1 MTHAHLGTDL
11 NPSSGAAGK
20 PAPASTDDAFDAL
33 MRFGVL
39 MWRAGNTAIRT
50 QEWMEVM
57 ARKMGFEAVAAG
69 LSLESI
75 TVSTRRPN
83 GLTTMSMRAIAPPA
97 VDAWRI
103 AALEELARVSAPNV
117 PPRAIEAKLTALE
130 SARPLHSRALIVG
143 AIALA
148 SGSFAFLNGAG
159 VVEMIATAIGGGGG
173 QLFRF
178 WSSRLQ
184 LNQYGIA
191 ALSAIVASGTY
202 VLAATLADALGFG
215 STHYPIGFV
224 ASVLFLVP
232 GFPLIG
238 ALFDLLQLQTVAAVS
253 RLANAVMILLAAAL
267 GLSIVIAVAGVDL
280 SRPPPITID
289 YPIKL
294 LLRAVASFIAG
305 CAFSLLFNTPTR
317 TVFAVGFLALAANCM
332 RLFLN
337 DIGLTPAPAA
347 FSAALVVGLVAL
359 LIDRNVP
366 RMAMTVAPVVIMIPG
381 LYAFDMIALLNQG
394 QVLEAMQ
401 AAAVCG
407 FVIGALAMGL
417 ATARVFSVA

>member
-1 MTHAHLGTDL
+1 
-11 NPSSGAAGK
+11 
-20 PAPASTDDAFDAL
+20 
-33 MRFGVL
+33 
-39 MWRAGNTAIRT
+39 
-50 QEWMEVM
+50 
-57 ARKMGFEAVAAG
+57 
-69 LSLESI
+69 
-75 TVSTRRPN
+75 
-83 GLTTMSMRAIAPPA
+83 MRAIAPPA

-103 AALEELARVSAPNV
+103 AALEELARDSAPGV
-117 PPRAIEAKLTALE
+117 PPHAIEAELTALE

-178 WSSRLQ
+178 WSSRLR
-184 LNQYGIA
+184 LNQYGVA
-191 ALSAIVASGTY
+191 ALSAMVASGTY
-202 VLAATLADALGFG
+202 VLAATLADALGFA

-238 ALFDLLQLQTVAAVS
+238 ALFDLLQLQTVAALS
-253 RLANAVMILLAAAL
+253 RLANALMILLAAAV

-280 SRPPPITID
+280 ARPPPVAIS

-294 LLRAVASFIAG
+294 LLRAVASFVAAG
-305 CAFSLLFNTPTR
+305 AFSLLFNTPTR
-317 TVFAVGFLALAANCM
+317 TVFAVGLLALAANCM
-332 RLFLN
+332 RLVLN
-337 DIGLTPAPAA
+337 DIGLMPAPAA
-347 FSAALVVGLVAL
+347 FSAAFIIGLAAML
-359 LIDRNVP
+359 MDRSFSVP
-366 RMAMTVAPVVIMIPG
+366 RMAMTVAPVIIMIPG

-394 QVLEAMQ
+394 QVLEAIQ

-417 ATARVFSVA
+417 ATARFLPVA